1 MAKRSQSSAS
11 SGQWL
16 GVSNNRLPGTL
27 KEIQQ
32 LQQLFPEARIT
43 QSWAELKKLAGEA
56 GILHLAT
63 HSQALPQ
70 RATASYLEMAEGPI
84 ALDQIYDLR
93 LSEGSLVVLSS
104 CSGAAAQTHRER
116 DLISLSSGFRAAG
129 ASSVVAALW
138 PVDDEATV
146 PFFVPM
152 YQALLQGQGR
162 HSALR
167 QAKLAL
173 LNRHPYYWAGFT
185 LLGDPR

>member
-1 MAKRSQSSAS
+1 M
-11 SGQWL
+11 
-16 GVSNNRLPGTL
+16 
-27 KEIQQ
+27 
-32 LQQLFPEARIT
+32 
-43 QSWAELKKLAGEA
+43 
-56 GILHLAT
+56 
-63 HSQALPQ
+63 
-70 RATASYLEMAEGPI
+70 
-84 ALDQIYDLR
+84 
-93 LSEGSLVVLSS
+93 VLSS

-162 HSALR
+162 LSALR